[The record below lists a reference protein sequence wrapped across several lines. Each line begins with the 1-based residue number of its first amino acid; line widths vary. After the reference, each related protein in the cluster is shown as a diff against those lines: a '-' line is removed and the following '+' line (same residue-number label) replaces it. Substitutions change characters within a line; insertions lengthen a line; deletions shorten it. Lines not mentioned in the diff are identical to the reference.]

1 MHYSINTAEMRIGV
15 TARTV
20 LRFRVN
26 VALVKFGYMLE
37 NPRMPRYSFN
47 NSMPYSVGE
56 LSSDKPAAAENQQE
70 RLIKIGWI
78 TGFVDG
84 EGCFSINFIK
94 QPDRDKRKG
103 YKTGFQVA
111 HEFAVTQGARS
122 VESLHVLQ
130 EFFGV
135 GAVYIN
141 KRYDNHKE
149 HMYRYCVRKRSD
161 LIQTIV
167 PFFMK
172 YQLRTAKQGDFLKFA
187 ECLRRLETDSH
198 LDRKGLTEI
207 VLIAETMNHRRPRS
221 EIIRILRDYTPNA
234 DDLFV
239 GEDIVRAAWR
249 HAGWV

>member
-1 MHYSINTAEMRIGV
+1 
-15 TARTV
+15 
-20 LRFRVN
+20 
-26 VALVKFGYMLE
+26 MLE
-37 NPRMPRYSFN
+37 SPCMPMYSFN
-47 NSMPYSVGE
+47 KSTLYGVGE
-56 LSSDKPAAAENQQE
+56 LSSDNHSAADNQQE

-78 TGFVDG
+78 TGYVDG

-94 QPDRDKRKG
+94 QSDRDKRKG

-122 VESLHVLQ
+122 VDSLHMLK

-149 HMYRYCVRKRSD
+149 HMYRYCVRKRID

-172 YQLRTAKQGDFLKFA
+172 YQLRTAKQGDFLKFV
-187 ECLRRLETDSH
+187 ECLKRLETGSH
-198 LDRKGLTEI
+198 LDPKGLIEI
-207 VLIAETMNHRRPRS
+207 VQIAETMNHRRSRS